1 MGDNYKFLEGMEE
14 EGKTFL
20 NNLILKEKLDK
31 TRFLERIQK
40 EFNLTNKVRDPIAFL
55 KFIVRKIGV
64 TDYKLTPL
72 SINRIE
78 LDSDA
83 WKKRW
88 DDKGFSGKTVTHIL
102 IIGIYE
108 NMVNEFP
115 VTLDEIRELDKS
127 ITDYCVK
134 KELHDYAHILRFIR
148 KSKVYKKCNVPL
160 RELIKDAKEA
170 ANLIDFFAKRDERN
184 EEFDPT
190 FSSEDIENM
199 NKLDVNE
206 SEPSL

>member
-1 MGDNYKFLEGMEE
+1 M
-14 EGKTFL
+14 T
-20 NNLILKEKLDK
+20 I
-31 TRFLERIQK
+31 TFLERIDERAKTTLEKIISSNKLDRTRLMDRIQL
-40 EFNLTNKVRDPIAFL
+40 EFDMNPDVTNPSAYLT
-55 KFIVRKIGV
+55 IVLRKIYLA
-64 TDYKLTPL
+64 DYKKVPL
-72 SINRIE
+72 SINRIVF
-78 LDSDA
+78 DYDA

-115 VTLDEIRELDKS
+115 VTLDEIRELDNS
-127 ITDYCVK
+127 VTDYCVK

-160 RELIKDAKEA
+160 RELIKDAKETTE
-170 ANLIDFFAKRDERN
+170 LIDFFAKRDEQN

-190 FSSEDIENM
+190 FSIEDIELM
-199 NKLDVNE
+199 NKLDVDE
-206 SEPSL
+206 PEPSV

>member
-1 MGDNYKFLEGMEE
+1 MNI
-14 EGKTFL
+14 T
-20 NNLILKEKLDK
+20 
-31 TRFLERIQK
+31 FLERIDERAKTTLEKIISNNKLDRSRLMDRIQL
-40 EFNLTNKVRDPIAFL
+40 EFDMNPDVTNPSAYLT
-55 KFIVRKIGV
+55 IVLRKIYLA
-64 TDYKLTPL
+64 DYKKVPL

-78 LDSDA
+78 LDYDA

-102 IIGIYE
+102 IIRIYE

-115 VTLDEIRELDKS
+115 VTLDEIRELDKN
-127 ITDYCVK
+127 ITDYCVM
-134 KELHDYAHILRFIR
+134 KELHDYAHILKFIR

-160 RELIKDAKEA
+160 RELIKDAKKA
-170 ANLIDFFAKRDERN
+170 AELIDFFAKRDEQN

-190 FSSEDIENM
+190 FSNEDIENM

-206 SEPSL
+206 SKPSL

>member
-1 MGDNYKFLEGMEE
+1 MNI
-14 EGKTFL
+14 T
-20 NNLILKEKLDK
+20 
-31 TRFLERIQK
+31 FLERIDERAKTTLEKIISNNKLDRSRLMDRIQL
-40 EFNLTNKVRDPIAFL
+40 EFDMNPYVTNPSAYLT
-55 KFIVRKIGV
+55 IVLRKIYLA
-64 TDYKLTPL
+64 DYKKVPL
-72 SINRIE
+72 SINRIVF
-78 LDSDA
+78 DYDA

-88 DDKGFSGKTVTHIL
+88 DDKGFSGKIVTHIL
-102 IIGIYE
+102 IIRIYE

-127 ITDYCVK
+127 VTDYCVK

-160 RELIKDAKEA
+160 RELIKDAKESA
-170 ANLIDFFAKRDERN
+170 ELIDFFAKRDEQN

-190 FSSEDIENM
+190 FSNEDIENM

-206 SEPSL
+206 SKPSL

>member
-1 MGDNYKFLEGMEE
+1 MNI
-14 EGKTFL
+14 T
-20 NNLILKEKLDK
+20 
-31 TRFLERIQK
+31 FLERIDERAKTTLEKIISNNKLDRSRLMDRIQL
-40 EFNLTNKVRDPIAFL
+40 EFDMNPDVTNPSAYLT
-55 KFIVRKIGV
+55 IVLRKIYLA
-64 TDYKLTPL
+64 DYKKVPL
-72 SINRIE
+72 SINRIVF
-78 LDSDA
+78 DYDA

-102 IIGIYE
+102 IIRIYE

-127 ITDYCVK
+127 VTDYCVK

-160 RELIKDAKEA
+160 RELIKDAKKA
-170 ANLIDFFAKRDERN
+170 ANLIDFFAKRDEQN

-190 FSSEDIENM
+190 FSIEDIENM

-206 SEPSL
+206 SKPSL

>member
-1 MGDNYKFLEGMEE
+1 MNI
-14 EGKTFL
+14 T
-20 NNLILKEKLDK
+20 
-31 TRFLERIQK
+31 FLERIDERAKTTLEKIISNNKLDRSRLMDRIQL
-40 EFNLTNKVRDPIAFL
+40 EFDMNPDVTNPSAYLT
-55 KFIVRKIGV
+55 IVLRKIYLA
-64 TDYKLTPL
+64 DYKKVPL

-102 IIGIYE
+102 IIRIYE

-127 ITDYCVK
+127 VTDYCVK
-134 KELHDYAHILRFIR
+134 KELHDYAHILKFIR

-160 RELIKDAKEA
+160 RELIKDAKETTE
-170 ANLIDFFAKRDERN
+170 LIDFFAKRDEQN

-190 FSSEDIENM
+190 FSIEDIELM

>member
-1 MGDNYKFLEGMEE
+1 MNI
-14 EGKTFL
+14 T
-20 NNLILKEKLDK
+20 
-31 TRFLERIQK
+31 FLERIDERAKTTLEKIISNNKLDRSRLMDRIQL
-40 EFNLTNKVRDPIAFL
+40 EFDMNPDVTNPSAYLT
-55 KFIVRKIGV
+55 IVLRKIYLA
-64 TDYKLTPL
+64 DYKKVPL

-78 LDSDA
+78 LDYDA

-102 IIGIYE
+102 IIRIYE

-127 ITDYCVK
+127 ITDYCVM

-160 RELIKDAKEA
+160 RELIKKSKEA
-170 ANLIDFFAKRDERN
+170 AKLIDFFAKRDEQN

-190 FSSEDIENM
+190 FSNKDIENM

-206 SEPSL
+206 PDPSV

>member
-1 MGDNYKFLEGMEE
+1 MNI
-14 EGKTFL
+14 T
-20 NNLILKEKLDK
+20 
-31 TRFLERIQK
+31 FLERIDERAKTTLEKIISNNKLDRSRLVDRIQM
-40 EFNLTNKVRDPIAFL
+40 EFDMNPEVANPSAYLNIILRRIYLA
-55 KFIVRKIGV
+55 
-64 TDYKLTPL
+64 DYKEVPL

-102 IIGIYE
+102 IMRIYE

-127 ITDYCVK
+127 ITDYCVM

-160 RELIKDAKEA
+160 RQLIKDAKETTE
-170 ANLIDFFAKRDERN
+170 LIDFFAKRDEQN

-190 FSSEDIENM
+190 FSIADIELM

-206 SEPSL
+206 PDPSV

>member
-1 MGDNYKFLEGMEE
+1 MNI
-14 EGKTFL
+14 T
-20 NNLILKEKLDK
+20 
-31 TRFLERIQK
+31 FLERIDERAKTTLEKIISNNKLDRSRLMDRIQL
-40 EFNLTNKVRDPIAFL
+40 EFDMNPDVTNPSAYLT
-55 KFIVRKIGV
+55 IVLRKIYLA
-64 TDYKLTPL
+64 DYKKVPL

-78 LDSDA
+78 LDYDA

-102 IIGIYE
+102 IIEIYE

-134 KELHDYAHILRFIR
+134 KELYDYAHILRFIR

-160 RELIKDAKEA
+160 RELIKDAKEGA
-170 ANLIDFFAKRDERN
+170 ELIEFFAKRDEQN

-190 FSSEDIENM
+190 FSNEDIENM

>member
-1 MGDNYKFLEGMEE
+1 MNI
-14 EGKTFL
+14 T
-20 NNLILKEKLDK
+20 
-31 TRFLERIQK
+31 FLERIDERAKTTLEKIISINKLDRTRLMDRIQL
-40 EFNLTNKVRDPIAFL
+40 EFDMNPDVTNPSAYLNIIL
-55 KFIVRKIGV
+55 RKIYL
-64 TDYKLTPL
+64 TDYKVVPL

-78 LDSDA
+78 FDCDA
-83 WKKRW
+83 WKRRW

-102 IIGIYE
+102 IIRIYE

-134 KELHDYAHILRFIR
+134 KDLHDYAHILRFIR

-160 RELIKDAKEA
+160 RQLIKDAKEA
-170 ANLIDFFAKRDERN
+170 AELIDFFAKRDEQN

-190 FSSEDIENM
+190 FSNEDIENM